1 MSSISIGAEQL
12 HEDRCHKAK
21 FKPGFRSGVIA
32 FCFLTI
38 GVVSALDIWFA
49 VVNTNIRAFEK
60 NPVCMALIE
69 LDPQRFTFFILG
81 KSLGTAAVMAVILSL
96 FRNSYRHA
104 QAVMFAITLFQIGLL
119 TFLVLSDPLT
129 NHLPNFE
136 LLFTDTHESI
146 WVLE

>member
-1 MSSISIGAEQL
+1 
-12 HEDRCHKAK
+12 
-21 FKPGFRSGVIA
+21 
-32 FCFLTI
+32 
-38 GVVSALDIWFA
+38 
-49 VVNTNIRAFEK
+49 
-60 NPVCMALIE
+60 MALIE